1 MFGSSSCHRYHVSFC
16 LRCRLFLTLCEIIK
30 RQVEGKHSPSGV
42 QVMGAV
48 LTLAELFE
56 DFVTGSHLADVPVDC
71 NGATAMELGL
81 DTKRCTSEVC
91 LEGDDRCKQAREVHC
106 LLVYMCTCMY
116 IYVSHTHM
124 PTCTHSTV
132 LFNIVRHVL

>member
-1 MFGSSSCHRYHVSFC
+1 M
-16 LRCRLFLTLCEIIK
+16 
-30 RQVEGKHSPSGV
+30 EGKHSPSGV

-106 LLVYMCTCMY
+106 LHVYMCTHTYVHTY
-116 IYVSHTHM
+116 ISHSHAHVH
-124 PTCTHSTV
+124 THSTV